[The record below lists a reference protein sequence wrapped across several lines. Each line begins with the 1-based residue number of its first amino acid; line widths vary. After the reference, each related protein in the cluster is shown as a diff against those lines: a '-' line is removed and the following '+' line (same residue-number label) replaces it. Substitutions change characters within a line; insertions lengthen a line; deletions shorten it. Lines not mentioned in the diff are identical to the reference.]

1 MMDTNA
7 VLEDLK
13 TLVNKVRERI
23 QRIAASERDRKAVG
37 YASLGAAVLILYLIF
52 QFFSSGTGRLEK
64 KAQALQIELK
74 KLDSLRNEYI
84 QSKGRIEELSK
95 SIKTGDESLI
105 SVVEK
110 ILVESRVDRGNFSIK
125 SRTSTSGDLYDETSV
140 DVDLKKIPL
149 DRMVDVLYK
158 IQTTTAFLKVSKLRP
173 QTRFDNPDLMDVS
186 FRVSTFKLNKVL

>member
-7 VLEDLK
+7 ALEDLK

-37 YASLGAAVLILYLIF
+37 YAGLGAAVLILYLIF

-64 KAQALQIELK
+64 KDQDFQIELK

-84 QSKGRIEELSK
+84 QSKDRIEELSK

-158 IQTTTAFLKVSKLRP
+158 IQTTTVFLKVSKLRP

-186 FRVSTFKLNKVL
+186 FRVSTFKLNKVI

>member
-1 MMDTNA
+1 MDTNA
-7 VLEDLK
+7 ALENLK

-23 QRIAASERDRKAVG
+23 QRIAASERDRKTVVYTG
-37 YASLGAAVLILYLIF
+37 LGAAVLILYLIF

-125 SRTSTSGDLYDETSV
+125 SRTSTSGDLYEETSV

-158 IQTTTAFLKVSKLRP
+158 IQTTPVFLKVSRFRP

>member
-1 MMDTNA
+1 MDTNA
-7 VLEDLK
+7 ALDNLK

-23 QRIAASERDRKAVG
+23 QRIAASERDRKAVI
-37 YASLGAAVLILYLIF
+37 YAGLGAAVLILYLIF

-84 QSKGRIEELSK
+84 QSKARIEELSK

-125 SRTSTSGDLYDETSV
+125 SRTSTSGDLYEETSV

-158 IQTTTAFLKVSKLRP
+158 IQTTPVFLKVSRFRP

-186 FRVSTFKLNKVL
+186 FRVSTFKLNEVL

>member
-1 MMDTNA
+1 MDTNA
-7 VLEDLK
+7 ALENLK

-23 QRIAASERDRKAVG
+23 QRIAASERDRKTVVYTG
-37 YASLGAAVLILYLIF
+37 LGAAVLILYLIF

-84 QSKGRIEELSK
+84 HSKGRIEELSK

-125 SRTSTSGDLYDETSV
+125 SRTSTSGDLYEETSV

-158 IQTTTAFLKVSKLRP
+158 IQTTPVFLKVSRFRP

>member
-1 MMDTNA
+1 MDTNA
-7 VLEDLK
+7 VLENLK

-23 QRIAASERDRKAVG
+23 QRIAASERDRKVVVYTG
-37 YASLGAAVLILYLIF
+37 LGASVLILCLIF
-52 QFFSSGTGRLEK
+52 QFFLSGTVRLDK

-84 QSKGRIEELSK
+84 QSKGSIEELSK

-110 ILVESRVDRGNFSIK
+110 ILVDSRVDRGNFSIK
-125 SRTSTSGDLYDETSV
+125 SRTSTPGDLYEETSV

>member
-1 MMDTNA
+1 MDTNA
-7 VLEDLK
+7 VLENLK

-23 QRIAASERDRKAVG
+23 QRIAASERDRKAVV
-37 YASLGAAVLILYLIF
+37 YAGLGAAVLILYLMF

-110 ILVESRVDRGNFSIK
+110 ILVESRVDRGDFSIK
-125 SRTSTSGDLYDETSV
+125 SRTSTSGDLYEETSV

-158 IQTTTAFLKVSKLRP
+158 IQTTPVFLKVSMFRP

>member
-1 MMDTNA
+1 MDTNA
-7 VLEDLK
+7 ALENLK
-13 TLVNKVRERI
+13 TLVNEVRERI
-23 QRIAASERDRKAVG
+23 QRIAASERDRKAVI
-37 YASLGAAVLILYLIF
+37 YAGLGAAVLILYLIF

-125 SRTSTSGDLYDETSV
+125 SRTSTSGDLYEETSV

-158 IQTTTAFLKVSKLRP
+158 IQTTPVFLKVSRFRP

>member
-1 MMDTNA
+1 MDTNA
-7 VLEDLK
+7 VLENLK

-23 QRIAASERDRKAVG
+23 QRIAASERDRKAVV
-37 YASLGAAVLILYLIF
+37 YAGLGASVLILYLIF

-110 ILVESRVDRGNFSIK
+110 ILVESRVDRGDFSIK
-125 SRTSTSGDLYDETSV
+125 SRTSTSGDLYEETSV

-149 DRMVDVLYK
+149 DRTVDVLYK
-158 IQTTTAFLKVSKLRP
+158 IQTTPVFLKVSRLRP

>member
-1 MMDTNA
+1 MDTNA
-7 VLEDLK
+7 ALDNLK

-23 QRIAASERDRKAVG
+23 QRIAASERDRKAVI
-37 YASLGAAVLILYLIF
+37 YAGLGAAVLILYLIF

-125 SRTSTSGDLYDETSV
+125 SRTSTSGDLYEETSV

-158 IQTTTAFLKVSKLRP
+158 IQTTPVFLKVSRFRP

-186 FRVSTFKLNKVL
+186 FRVSTFKLNEVL

>member
-1 MMDTNA
+1 MDTNA
-7 VLEDLK
+7 ELENLK

-23 QRIAASERDRKAVG
+23 QRIAASERDRKAVV
-37 YASLGAAVLILYLIF
+37 YAGLGAAVLILYLIF

-110 ILVESRVDRGNFSIK
+110 ILVESRVDRGDFSIK
-125 SRTSTSGDLYDETSV
+125 SRTSTSGDLYEETSV

-149 DRMVDVLYK
+149 DRIVDVLYK
-158 IQTTTAFLKVSKLRP
+158 IQTTPVFLKVSRFRP